1 MQALQSYPVFEA
13 DQVLSNVHLNNLL
26 NYLEQQER
34 LTRIKLLGRGIVC
47 GMEINSSNRGIS
59 ISKGIALTSQGY
71 LLQICD
77 TQYSHYIPYTSP
89 ELPNDLYFLKHCGKL
104 GKNDVPYYSKNDVL
118 ELVPETDKEL
128 ENKKSLNT
136 LPLQDYV
143 VVLFLEVEQIDL
155 KNCDTQDCNDK
166 GSRMDFILK
175 TLLVKKVNINTSA
188 RISFHS
194 ILLKRF
200 NVPVSEMNTT
210 TDILKGF
217 LDITDDSTL
226 DNLSKN
232 LSNSWERF
240 AVQLGL
246 PKQNPLKGLDLISIR
261 KKLDSS
267 PTQKIYTQY
276 FYDFVDDLL
285 KAYIEFRS
293 KVREVFG
300 ECCPDEMDFPL
311 HINLGLANQ
320 NTLLG
325 RRNAFRQ
332 YFESSPILNGQDK
345 KVEEAALLLERLVAM
360 VEGYSIDKL
369 NPQEPIVVTPTNLGH
384 EYLSYRAIPYY
395 YNWKRINPFWYFNRS
410 YSGNEAY
417 NLGYRAAEQ
426 TNAPEPVKNPLL
438 YDIERFDA
446 FRIEGHIGINYKI
459 ALRDLINKKHSFNLP
474 FEVLAL
480 NALDLTDILNGRNIK
495 CHVEDLESD
504 YRVMIT
510 GIVCQLQQII
520 AYVGDLRPKKTSP
533 EREKVVEAAKF
544 NDFYIS
550 RNLTDMQKIIR
561 NDVSNNK
568 PISITNAEIIQ
579 NLALKNAE
587 PGDKLAD
594 LVAIDVGNFIINHKV
609 LYEYIIRQ
617 PDLLLIFL
625 KQLAE
630 IVKYLLAHDLQAFD
644 EEAYGKIWTSY
655 SKTVDKLMT
664 EAENSENPEIRRY
677 FSKSNYELYFKC
689 PNEKLFALKQEY
701 LQRLEQYHAA
711 VNFNEYFKKH
721 PGMEHKA
728 GVPKGGTF
736 ILVYHGEI
744 RQSIAQPNLNLIS
757 EVAFNR
763 TAGFVDVEKNPPKTS
778 FLRSEAK
785 DISKNMMSADLKTA
799 RKTEYALASDLIK
812 NLNLGF
818 DISKVLEAL
827 ASRDKE
833 VRDQPLRI
841 ATGTVIADFYLPYMC
856 CSDCQPIAYV
866 IPEEKEPEIIP
877 PTIEL
882 ETTVFCDND
891 NKVYPINV
899 TPEGGVLKINNT
911 LSNELNLNPSKLGSG
926 NFTLSYEINDQVA
939 ETKITIS
946 KSINAQIN
954 LSEVSFNEK
963 SGWSIGLNPGIDQNT
978 PHVWSINGNEISQ
991 KGSITRKFERDHQ
1004 GERVGIKVM
1013 NDDPCPDS
1021 ENNKDLR
1028 IEHSQI
1034 DICVNQETFSH
1045 KMDVT
1050 GLKTVI
1056 DIEGIK
1062 ISGNTISLDTKRAFA
1077 DRNNRIVFAVFAEM
1091 ENGFFFSSIIYE
1103 LVNAAFTIFFQQVT
1117 DNNLSRPPQNFLQI
1131 TLTPR
1136 FLGGESVWSVN
1147 GNKTVE
1153 NVVRIPSATLR
1164 ELKEITIAHQV
1175 SFKDLKCEDQKS
1187 ITIPFETLMKNL
1199 SAGNG
1204 RYTETVN

>member
-47 GMEINSSNRGIS
+47 GMEINSSNRGIA

-71 LLQICD
+71 LLQICE
-77 TQYSHYIPYTSP
+77 TLYSHFIPYTSP
-89 ELPNDLYFLKHCGKL
+89 ELPNDLYFLKQCGNL
-104 GKNDVPYYSKNDVL
+104 GKRDIPYYSKDDVL
-118 ELVPETDKEL
+118 ELVPVSDKEL

-136 LPLQDYV
+136 IPLQDYV
-143 VVLFLEVEQIDL
+143 VVLFLEAEQIDL

-175 TLLVKKVNINTSA
+175 PLLVKKVNLNTSTK
-188 RISFHS
+188 ISFHS

-200 NVPVSEMNTT
+200 NVPVADMSTT
-210 TDILKGF
+210 TDILQGF
-217 LDITDDSTL
+217 MDITDDTTL

-240 AVQLGL
+240 AVTLGL
-246 PKQNPLKGLDLISIR
+246 PKQNPMKGLDLISFR

-311 HINLGLANQ
+311 HMNLGLANQ

-325 RRNAFRQ
+325 RRNTFRQ
-332 YFESSPILNGQDK
+332 YFESSPIINGQDQK
-345 KVEEAALLLERLVAM
+345 IEEAALLLERLVAM

-369 NPQEPIVVTPTNLGH
+369 NPQEPIVITPSNLGH

-395 YNWKRINPFWYFNRS
+395 YNWERINPFWYFNRS

-417 NLGYRAAEQ
+417 NLGYRAAAQ
-426 TNAPEPVKNPLL
+426 TNAPKPVKNPLL

-446 FRIEGHIGINYKI
+446 FRIEGHIGINYRI
-459 ALRDLINKKHSFNLP
+459 ALRELISKKQSFNLP
-474 FEVLAL
+474 FDVLAL
-480 NALDLTDILNGRNIK
+480 NAIDLTDILNGRNIK
-495 CHVEDLESD
+495 CHIEDLESD

-520 AYVGDLRPKKTSP
+520 AYVGDLRPKKTIP
-533 EREKVVEAAKF
+533 ETDKVVEAARF

-550 RNLTDMQKIIR
+550 RNLADMQKTIR
-561 NDVSNNK
+561 NDVSKNQ

-594 LVAIDVGNFIINHKV
+594 LVSIDVGNFIINHKGF
-609 LYEYIIRQ
+609 YEYIIRQ

-630 IVKYLLAHDLQAFD
+630 IVKYLLAHNLQSFD
-644 EEAYGKIWTSY
+644 EEAYGKIWTPY
-655 SKTVDKLMT
+655 SKTVDKLIA

-689 PNEKLFALKQEY
+689 PNEKLFALKEEY
-701 LQRLEQYHAA
+701 RQRLEQYHAA

-736 ILVYHGEI
+736 ILVYHGAI
-744 RQSIAQPNLNLIS
+744 RPSISQSNLTLIS
-757 EVAFNR
+757 EAANNR
-763 TAGFVDVEKNPPKTS
+763 ATAIFAAEKDTLKTPS
-778 FLRSEAK
+778 IRTESK
-785 DISKNMMSADLKTA
+785 DISKNILSADIKTV

-882 ETTVFCDND
+882 ETTVYCDND
-891 NKVYPINV
+891 NTIYPIKV
-899 TPEGGVLKINNT
+899 APEGGVLKINNT
-911 LSNELNLNPSKLGSG
+911 PSNDLHLNPSKLGSG

-939 ETKITIS
+939 ETKITVS
-946 KSINAQIN
+946 KSIIAKIN
-954 LSEVSFNEK
+954 LSDVSFNEK
-963 SGWSIGLNPGIDQNT
+963 SGWTIGLNPGIDQNT
-978 PHVWSINGNEISQ
+978 PHTWSINGNEISQ
-991 KGSITRKFERDHQ
+991 KGSITRKFEPGHQ
-1004 GERVGIKVM
+1004 GEKVGIKVL
-1013 NDDPCPDS
+1013 NEAPCSDS
-1021 ENNKDLR
+1021 EKNADLR
-1028 IEHSQI
+1028 IDHSKF
-1034 DICVNQETFSH
+1034 DICVNQEIFSH
-1045 KMDVT
+1045 KMEVT
-1050 GLKTVI
+1050 GLKNVI

-1062 ISGNTISLDTKRAFA
+1062 ISGNTISLETKRAFA
-1077 DRNNRIVFAVFAEM
+1077 NRNNRIVFAVFAEM
-1091 ENGFFFSSIIYE
+1091 ENGFSFSSIVYE
-1103 LVNAAFTIFFQQVT
+1103 LVNAAFTIFFQQINDTNV
-1117 DNNLSRPPQNFLQI
+1117 SRPPQNFLQI

-1136 FLGGESVWSVN
+1136 YPNGESVWIVN
-1147 GNKTVE
+1147 GERTVE
-1153 NVVRIPSATLR
+1153 SIIRITFERLR
-1164 ELKEITIAHQV
+1164 SLKEISVSHQAV
-1175 SFKDLKCEDQKS
+1175 FPDLKCEDQKS
-1187 ITIPFETLMKNL
+1187 ITIPIETLLEKL
-1199 SAGNG
+1199 KAGNG